1 MATLAGAIRV
11 ALGTRATG
19 VYFILFFDRLV
30 MDVATLTG
38 AISVALGTGATGAY
52 STNTKDFDVLA
63 AAGAHTGDRVWR

>member
-1 MATLAGAIRV
+1 MI
-11 ALGTRATG
+11 
-19 VYFILFFDRLV
+19 RLV

-52 STNTKDFDVLA
+52 STSTKDFDVLA